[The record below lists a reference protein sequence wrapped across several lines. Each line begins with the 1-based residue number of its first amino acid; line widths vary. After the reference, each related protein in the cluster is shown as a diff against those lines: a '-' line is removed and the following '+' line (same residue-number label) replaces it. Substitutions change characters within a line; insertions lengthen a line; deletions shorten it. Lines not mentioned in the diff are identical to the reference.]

1 MGQHSPPQDPDEWLK
16 DALDMPF
23 FMQNLNYSRENTALQ
38 ALAALQ
44 HEGSPSEVAANFK
57 LHADECFRAKK
68 YSDAARYY
76 IRALHTSSCIV
87 FRRACLLNQA
97 ACHLALGNN
106 RLALGCCQQVLDC
119 HPNDAKALYRAAKAC
134 FMLDRLEECLQY
146 IARCISVYPVQ
157 PSPASSSDTRIHGQT
172 DEYTQNTQK
181 NADIQGNACIHSDSV
196 SETLRALEELQAR
209 ARQRIAYLE
218 QRAADAC
225 AREQLAQ
232 RKKDTLIHALKTR
245 GIRVRDSGDAPPD
258 AEMRLDASLDA
269 ASTLLFPMAV
279 AYPLARV
286 SDFITEVAET
296 CTLSEVLN
304 YVLGSKPEWDQ
315 AGEYRAD
322 SVSVC
327 MEAETGVVRI
337 HRDTRV
343 IDAVRICGAELLD
356 GVVRILVL
364 PTGRIAEWLET
375 SGRH

>member
-209 ARQRIAYLE
+209 ARQRIVYLE

-232 RKKDTLIHALKTR
+232 RKKDTLIHALKVILIHIHWWTR
-245 GIRVRDSGDAPPD
+245 T
-258 AEMRLDASLDA
+258 DAS
-269 ASTLLFPMAV
+269 
-279 AYPLARV
+279 
-286 SDFITEVAET
+286 
-296 CTLSEVLN
+296 
-304 YVLGSKPEWDQ
+304 
-315 AGEYRAD
+315 
-322 SVSVC
+322 
-327 MEAETGVVRI
+327 
-337 HRDTRV
+337 DTRHPRPRLWRR
-343 IDAVRICGAELLD
+343 A
-356 GVVRILVL
+356 
-364 PTGRIAEWLET
+364 
-375 SGRH
+375 S